1 MPAPAIKADSP
12 FWQLPISALLGQVAA
27 SPDGLSSAEAAAR
40 LAQFG
45 PNLIHGEKKKSLV
58 LQFLAKFRNPLVII
72 LLTASALSAF
82 TGDAASFFIIGT
94 IVIISTTLD
103 FLQEYRAGQAA
114 EGLRRSVAVRGHVLR
129 DGNPLEIP
137 LAELVPGDVALLTAG
152 DLIPCDGRV
161 LEAKDFFVNQ
171 ALLNGEPYPVEK
183 APGDLPGETEILS
196 AGNTVLLGTSVI
208 SGTARVL
215 MCRTGQNTELGE
227 IADTLLAKAPPT
239 DFELGT
245 YRFGILIMRMTVLLV
260 LFVILANAFFHRP
273 LLESFLFA
281 VALAVGLTP
290 ELLPMVVSVT
300 LSRGALRMAANKVI
314 VKRLASIQNLG
325 SMDVFCTDKT
335 GTLTEARIHLERHLD
350 CLGRESQR
358 VLELAYFNSFFE
370 TGLKSPLDDA
380 ILEHR
385 EIDVSGWRKIDEVQ
399 FDFERRRISV
409 LLDNGSIRLL
419 VVKGAPEDILR
430 LSVSYELDQTSASR
444 PLDDAA
450 RASINAQFEALS
462 KEGFRVL
469 GIASRQ
475 VGKDQPHC
483 AVSDEADLVFVGFA
497 AFLDPPK
504 ESAKAALAGL
514 AADRVAVK
522 IITGDN
528 ELVTQHIF
536 VQLGVPVTGVLTGAE
551 IQQMDDLALAARAEQ
566 VNLFCRVAPAQKN
579 RIILALKKRGHVV
592 GYLGDGINDAPSLH
606 SADVGISVDSA
617 VDVAKEAADMI
628 LLEHDLGVLHAGVL
642 EGRRTFGNIMKYIM
656 MGTSSNFGNM
666 FSMAGA
672 SLFLPF
678 LPMLP
683 VQILL
688 NNLLYDV
695 SELPI
700 PLDRVDDDYL
710 SHPRHWD
717 MKFIRNFM
725 LIIGPVSS
733 VFDFLT
739 FYIMLAVFHAGEALF
754 HTGWFIESM
763 ATQVLVIFIIR
774 TRKNPFRSS
783 PNPWLV
789 VCSLTVVAIAALL
802 PFTPAGAYLG
812 FVAPPA
818 FFFVILAA
826 ILIFYLLAVEG
837 MKQWFF
843 RRFAAE

>member
-171 ALLNGEPYPVEK
+171 ALLTGEPYPVEK

-245 YRFGILIMRMTVLLV
+245 YRFGILIMRMTILLV

-380 ILEHR
+380 ILEHK

-409 LLDNGSIRLL
+409 LLDNGNIRLL

-483 AVSDEADLVFVGFA
+483 AVSDEAELVFVGFA

-551 IQQMDDLALAARAEQ
+551 IQQMDDLALAARVEQ

-579 RIILALKKRGHVV
+579 RIILALKRRGHVV

-688 NNLLYDV
+688 NNLLYDI

-700 PLDRVDDDYL
+700 PLDRVDEDYL

-774 TRKNPFRSS
+774 TRKNPFKSR
-783 PNPWLV
+783 PNLWLV
-789 VCSLTVVAIAALL
+789 ACSLTVVVVAAVL
-802 PFTPAGAYLG
+802 PFTPASEFLG

-837 MKQWFF
+837 LKQWFF